1 MRTAAGSRPFRALFS
16 FFLVLIIFLG
26 IAAVLPIIQLRGAM
40 LDMAA
45 EDSERDMELLVSI
58 IRESMFRHDY
68 ATVGDYL
75 TYWGSENIR
84 VMSIKATAPN
94 GFVFAEYSAPPSGQ
108 HQHPL
113 SISRDILQEDR
124 TLATLVLTEDLSV
137 FAEEAEKAIRQSVI
151 AFVVFTVA
159 MGGVLWTTLRRTA
172 MIPMERLVEEVNTL
186 NLTLEE
192 RVTERTASL
201 VQANEEL
208 EREVGDRLKAE
219 EHLMESEE
227 RYRTLI
233 ARAADGVFMIDPSG
247 PEGPVIVE
255 ANVAACTMHGYTQE
269 ELIGMP
275 ISSLDDPSSSDL
287 LEERMASL
295 LTGKPIIFEVT
306 HIRKDKSQFPLEVS
320 ARLVQIKGRP
330 YVLAMERDI
339 TQRREAEVLLRN
351 AKESLE
357 EQNVRLR
364 NIDQMKDALIRDV
377 SHELKTPVAK
387 HAMQLE
393 ILRPLLENH
402 SLSEGELRAFSV
414 MEESIRRQMR
424 VIRNLLDLARL
435 ESGGRQYRRES
446 VRLDELLSKVAAEYA
461 DNIKDDNIEVSMD
474 LPDTTIQSDSEM
486 LWHVF
491 SNIVSNAIKFR
502 RQDGTPKIDVSILSG
517 RESVTVIFQ
526 DNGIGM
532 SRKFLE
538 SVFSRFYQASA
549 SIEGSG
555 IGLTIC
561 KRIVEDLGGSISV
574 DSHGTGRGT
583 IVEVKLPSA

>member
-1 MRTAAGSRPFRALFS
+1 LRTAAGSRPFRALFS

-26 IAAVLPIIQLRGAM
+26 IAAVLPIIQLRGVM
-40 LDMAA
+40 LDLAT
-45 EDSERDMELLVSI
+45 EDFERDMELLVSI

-75 TYWGSENIR
+75 TYWGNENIR
-84 VMSIKATAPN
+84 VLSIKATAPN
-94 GFVFAEYSAPPSGQ
+94 GFVFAEYSAPPAGR

-113 SISRDILQEDR
+113 SISRDIRQADR
-124 TLATLVLTEDLSV
+124 TLATLVLTEDLSI
-137 FAEEAEKAIRQSVI
+137 FAHETDKAIRQSVI
-151 AFVVFTVA
+151 AFVIFTVT

-172 MIPMERLVEEVNTL
+172 VIPMERLVEEVNTL

-208 EREVGDRLKAE
+208 EREVGDRLRAE

-233 ARAADGVFMIDPSG
+233 ARAADGVFMLDPSG

-255 ANVAACTMHGYTQE
+255 ANMAACTMHGYTQE

-275 ISSLDDPSSSDL
+275 ISCLDDPSSASL
-287 LEERMASL
+287 VEERMASL
-295 LTGKPIIFEVT
+295 LAGKPIIFEVT
-306 HIRKDKSQFPLEVS
+306 HVRKDKSQFPLEVS

-339 TQRREAEVLLRN
+339 TQRREAEALLRN
-351 AKESLE
+351 AKERLE

-364 NIDQMKDALIRDV
+364 RIDQMKDALIRDV

-393 ILRPLLENH
+393 ILRPLLANH
-402 SLSEGELRAFSV
+402 RLSEGEQRAFAV

-435 ESGGRQYRRES
+435 ETGGRQYRREPVS
-446 VRLDELLSKVAAEYA
+446 LGEQLSKVAAEYA
-461 DNIKDDNIEVSMD
+461 DSIKDNNIEVSMD
-474 LPDTTIQSDSEM
+474 FPDTTVQSDAEM

-502 RQDGTPKIDVSILSG
+502 RQDGTPRIDVSILSG
-517 RESVTVIFQ
+517 RESVTVRFQ

-532 SRKFLE
+532 SRKLLE
-538 SVFSRFYQASA
+538 NIFSRFFQASP

-561 KRIVEDLGGSISV
+561 KRIMEDLGGSISV
-574 DSHGTGRGT
+574 DSQGMGRGT

>member
-1 MRTAAGSRPFRALFS
+1 
-16 FFLVLIIFLG
+16 
-26 IAAVLPIIQLRGAM
+26 
-40 LDMAA
+40 
-45 EDSERDMELLVSI
+45 
-58 IRESMFRHDY
+58 
-68 ATVGDYL
+68 
-75 TYWGSENIR
+75 
-84 VMSIKATAPN
+84 
-94 GFVFAEYSAPPSGQ
+94 
-108 HQHPL
+108 
-113 SISRDILQEDR
+113 
-124 TLATLVLTEDLSV
+124 
-137 FAEEAEKAIRQSVI
+137 
-151 AFVVFTVA
+151 

-172 MIPMERLVEEVNTL
+172 VIPMERLVEEVNTL

-208 EREVGDRLKAE
+208 EREVGDRLRAE

-233 ARAADGVFMIDPSG
+233 ARAADGVFMLDPSG

-255 ANVAACTMHGYTQE
+255 ANMAACTMHGYTQE

-275 ISSLDDPSSSDL
+275 ISSLDDPSSASL
-287 LEERMASL
+287 VEERMASL
-295 LTGKPIIFEVT
+295 LAGKPIIFEVT

-339 TQRREAEVLLRN
+339 TQRREAETLLRN
-351 AKESLE
+351 AKERLE

-364 NIDQMKDALIRDV
+364 RIDQMKDALIRDV

-393 ILRPLLENH
+393 ILRPLLANH
-402 SLSEGELRAFSV
+402 RLSEGEQRAFAV

-435 ESGGRQYRRES
+435 ETGGRQYRREP
-446 VRLDELLSKVAAEYA
+446 VNLGEQLSKVAAEYA
-461 DNIKDDNIEVSMD
+461 DSIKDNNIEVSMD
-474 LPDTTIQSDSEM
+474 FPDTTVQSDAEM

-502 RQDGTPKIDVSILSG
+502 RQDGTPRIDVSILSG
-517 RESVTVIFQ
+517 RESVTVRFQ

-532 SRKFLE
+532 SRKLLE
-538 SVFSRFYQASA
+538 NIFSRFFQASP

-561 KRIVEDLGGSISV
+561 KRIMEDLGGSISV
-574 DSHGTGRGT
+574 DSQGMGRGT